1 MPPKQADTIPERYD
15 QSLLYA
21 RDARLPP
28 DFPRPQPTKSWPQE
42 NIALLECYAA
52 WLSGGGAS
60 KYVISTIYIPMAGHV
75 LGLAL
80 KPYAQL
86 DLDTD
91 LQPALDYVIAKG
103 VSDEWTKNSRN
114 SLAKF
119 RRFLIHQR
127 GQLEPKRRRKYPTLH
142 TQGLPDWLVEEITRY
157 QHICQRNWRDARL
170 EENIHRFWS
179 GHLRLWRFLCQ
190 DCGVQELSQVR
201 RKQLFDYV
209 DLRLASGSSVS
220 TINGDLRNFVGLL
233 RFLQEQD
240 YAVPQA
246 LLRLHNLKQPERL
259 PKFLTDDQVRVLRE
273 DFERRLAQARHPYQR
288 RDALLDLATFYL
300 LWQGGLR
307 RGEVEELRLED
318 LDLDARR
325 LSVRNGKGMKD
336 RTVYLTDTSV
346 QTLRDYLAFR
356 GQGPTDHVFLY
367 RNQPLSKDLIHGRLK
382 AAGQRTGVA
391 VHAHRLRHTCA
402 TQLLNA
408 GCPVTSIQKFL
419 GHKKLNTT
427 MVYAKAYDQTVE
439 ADYFAAMQRVEQRL
453 QVAPEPEPVENPLR
467 EDERTQILALAE
479 QLAAPEVTPE
489 QRLDIFNQ
497 MRGLLE
503 RFQPIQIPAPILVE
517 AVNAWIPPPGLAHER
532 NGPSPPS

>member
-1 MPPKQADTIPERYD
+1 MSPARKRMHSMPERYD
-15 QSLLYA
+15 QALAYCH
-21 RDARLPP
+21 DKHLPP
-28 DFPRPQPTKSWPQE
+28 GAPRPSPTKDWPPE
-42 NIALLECYAA
+42 NVALLESYAE
-52 WLSGGGAS
+52 WLSGGGVS
-60 KYVISTIYIPMAGHV
+60 EPVIRQIYVPMAGHV
-75 LGLAL
+75 LGLFL
-80 KPYAQL
+80 KPHPQL

-91 LQPALDYVIAKG
+91 LQPAMQYIIAKG
-103 VSDEWTKNSRN
+103 AGPDWTKVSRN

-142 TQGLPDWLVEEITRY
+142 TQGLPDWLVEEITLY

-179 GHLRLWRFLCQ
+179 GHLRLWRFLCL

-201 RKQLFDYV
+201 RKQLFAYV

-233 RFLQEQD
+233 RFLQEQE

-259 PKFLTDDQVRVLRE
+259 PKFLTDDQVRALRE
-273 DFERRLAQARHPYQR
+273 DFEHRLAQARHPYQR
-288 RDALLDLATFYL
+288 RDALLDLAIFYL

-318 LDLDARR
+318 LDLPKRR

-336 RTVYLTDTSV
+336 RTVFLTDTSV
-346 QTLRDYLAFR
+346 HALQDYLPFR

-439 ADYFAAMQRVEQRL
+439 ADYFAAMHRVEQRL
-453 QVAPEPEPVENPLR
+453 QVATEPEPVENPLR

-479 QLAAPEVTPE
+479 QLAAPQVEPHT
-489 QRLDIFNQ
+489 RLDLFNQ
-497 MRGLLE
+497 ICCMLGRSQVTQNPTPVQLSQE
-503 RFQPIQIPAPILVE
+503 
-517 AVNAWIPPPGLAHER
+517 NAWIPPPAQVE
-532 NGPSPPS
+532 NIIA